1 MKRDSLFFELFRDLP
16 RGFFEAI
23 GRGDIDPKQYEL
35 KSIEYKETAVRL
47 DGVFLPRTPKAG
59 PAFLWEA
66 QWYRSSKVYANLL
79 SKIGR
84 FLEHGNPNQSWVAVV
99 LYPTRSLEQKNLE
112 PYRCLLNS
120 DQMIRVYL
128 DELPAPAPDNIES
141 GVLRLIA
148 SKPDDA
154 IEVAQDLMPKV
165 REAKLAEAFRRR
177 VVQFIETVMLYQ
189 LPKLSREEVERML
202 QVTDLRETRVFQ
214 EALEEG
220 LEKGLVK
227 GREEGRE
234 EGLLAVAT
242 LMLRRGDSIAAVAEL
257 TGLSLAKLR
266 AIKKRSS

>member
-1 MKRDSLFFELFRDLP
+1 MKRDTLFFELFRDLP

-35 KSIEYKETAVRL
+35 KAIEYKEAAVRL
-47 DGVFLPRTPKAG
+47 DGVFLPRTPAAG

-66 QWYRSSKVYANLL
+66 QWYRSNKVYANLL

-84 FLEHGNPNQSWVAVV
+84 FLEHGNPSQPWVAVV
-99 LYPTRSLEQKNLE
+99 LYPTRNLEQTNLE

-128 DELPAPAPDNIES
+128 DELPVPDPDDIES

-154 IEVAQDLMPKV
+154 LGVAQALVPRV
-165 REAKLAEAFRRR
+165 RGAKLAEAFRRR
-177 VVQFIETVMLYQ
+177 VVQFIETVILYQ

-214 EALEEG
+214 EAKEEG
-220 LEKGLVK
+220 REEGRAE

-234 EGLLAVAT
+234 EGLLSVAAQ
-242 LMLRRGDSIAAVAEL
+242 MLRRGDSVASIAKL
-257 TGLSLAKLR
+257 TGLSPAKVRSL
-266 AIKKRSS
+266 KKHSN